1 MASAVAADEA
11 GGGAIGPDGR
21 PVTGI
26 EALFAAVPTTDLPVA
41 IDWYSRLFGR
51 PPDVVVHEHEVMWRA
66 TEAAWL
72 YVVVDADRAGRC
84 VVTLAVADLD
94 ASLVELSTRGMA
106 GGPVTAVGTAG
117 RRSVHTDPDGNS
129 VALVEIS
136 G

>member
-1 MASAVAADEA
+1 M
-11 GGGAIGPDGR
+11 
-21 PVTGI
+21 TGI
-26 EALFAAVPTTDLPVA
+26 EALFAAIPVSDLPVA

-51 PPDVVVHEHEVMWRA
+51 PPDVVVHRDEVMWQA

-72 YVVVDADRAGRC
+72 YVVVDADRAGRG

-94 ASLVELSTRGMA
+94 ATLAELSKRGMA
-106 GGPVTAVGTAG
+106 GGTVLPVGTSG
-117 RRSVHTDPDGNS
+117 RRTVHTDPDGNR